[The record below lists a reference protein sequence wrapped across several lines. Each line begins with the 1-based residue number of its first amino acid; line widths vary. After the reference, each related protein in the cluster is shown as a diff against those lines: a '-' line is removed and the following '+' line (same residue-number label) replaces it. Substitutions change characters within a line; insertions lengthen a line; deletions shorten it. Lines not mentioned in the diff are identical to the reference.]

1 MSRTRPSA
9 ALLTAFTL
17 LALLPLDSLAENRS
31 APPKPEE
38 IIHKVVEREQWKK
51 RQKIEEKYTYTSA
64 DVDEILNKDG
74 SLRERRE
81 KLYEVIPI
89 EGVPYYRLVQKN
101 GKPLSP
107 EESQQEAEHEKKFR
121 QKLAEDKGKK
131 ARDEDEIELNE
142 ELFSKYRFAMAGE
155 EEVNDRPAYVLAFAP
170 KSDDLPVKRRV
181 DRLLNKVTGKLWVD
195 ERDNELAKAEVHLT
209 QPVTLLFG
217 ILASLRTFNG
227 TLEQTKVDEGVWL
240 PSRFGGYFEGRIGFK
255 TVHQRGSERFSNF
268 ARVPQALG
276 QASAGSH

>member
-1 MSRTRPSA
+1 MPPIRPRA
-9 ALLTAFTL
+9 ALLTSLAL
-17 LALLPLDSLAENRS
+17 LALLPLDSLAEDKGTQ
-31 APPKPEE
+31 PKPEE
-38 IIHKVVEREQWKK
+38 IIRKVVEREKWKK
-51 RQKIEEKYTYTSA
+51 SQKIEERYTYTSL

-81 KLYEVIPI
+81 KLYQVIPI

-107 EESQQEAEHEKKFR
+107 EESQQEAEHEKKLR

-131 ARDEDEIELNE
+131 ARDEDEVELNE

-155 EEVNDRPAYVLAFAP
+155 EKVDGRSAYVLAFAP
-170 KSDDLPVKRRV
+170 KSEDLQVKRRV

-195 ERDNELAKAEVHLT
+195 ERENELAKAEVHLT
-209 QPVTLLFG
+209 HPVTLLFG
-217 ILASLRTFNG
+217 ILASLRTFDG
-227 TLEQTKVDEGVWL
+227 TLEQTKVDEDVWL

-255 TVHQRGSERFSNF
+255 TLRQRGSERFSNF
-268 ARVPQALG
+268 AKVSQALG
-276 QASAGSH
+276 QASAGRH

>member
-1 MSRTRPSA
+1 MPRIRPGA
-9 ALLTAFTL
+9 VPLTSLAL
-17 LALLPLDSLAENRS
+17 LALLPLDSLAEDKGG
-31 APPKPEE
+31 PPNPEE
-38 IIHKVVEREQWKK
+38 IIRKVVEREKWKK
-51 RQKIEEKYTYTSA
+51 GQKIDGKYTYASL

-81 KLYEVIPI
+81 KLYQVIPI

-131 ARDEDEIELNE
+131 ARDEDEVELNE
-142 ELFSKYRFAMAGE
+142 ELFSKYRYVMAGE
-155 EEVNDRPAYVLAFAP
+155 EKVNGRPAYVLAFAP

-227 TLEQTKVDEGVWL
+227 TLEQTKVDERVWL

-276 QASAGSH
+276 QASAGWH